1 MNCLLLIDIQN
12 DFLPGGSLAVPDGN
26 EVIPVANA
34 LMPLFPLVVATQD
47 WHPPD
52 HGSFASS
59 HTGKEAGEVI
69 ELDGIQQVLWPDHCV
84 QGSAGAN
91 FPEKLNVAG
100 IHEIVQ
106 KGTDPLID
114 SYSGFFDNQKRNRT
128 RLESLLNQHNV
139 SQVFIVG
146 LATDYCVKFTAI
158 DALSLGF
165 NPVVVE
171 EGCRGVEVHVGDVD
185 AALDYMRTEGV
196 QVIDI
201 QTAKSLL
208 ARFV

>member
-34 LMPLFPLVVATQD
+34 LMPLFPYVVATQD
-47 WHPPD
+47 WHPPN

-59 HTGKEAGEVI
+59 HTGKNVGDII
-69 ELDGIQQVLWPDHCV
+69 ELDGTQQVLWPEHCV
-84 QGSAGAN
+84 QGSTGAN
-91 FPEKLNVAG
+91 FPEQLNVAG
-100 IHEIVQ
+100 IHEIVK

-128 RLESLLNQHNV
+128 QLEVLLNHHNV

-208 ARFV
+208 SRFV